1 MRLVGIGGFV
11 VKKSNKVTS
20 ELLMNNK
27 ANELLFC
34 NLNESREENKL
45 M

>member
-11 VKKSNKVTS
+11 VEKSNKVIS

-27 ANELLFC
+27 ANELF
-34 NLNESREENKL
+34 SVIL
-45 M
+45 MKVEKKTS